1 MTMID
6 EGRLVS
12 FGTFELDL
20 DAGVL
25 HRHGRRVPLQEQPA
39 RILSLLVSR
48 PGELVTREELRQLV
62 WTNETFVEFDASLNA
77 AITKVRRALGD
88 SASAPRFIETVPKH
102 GYRFLADV
110 QGLPPAPGEESGFS
124 AVALPA
130 AVVAPAASPD
140 TEARQASPDVG
151 HARRTALPSVV
162 VAVTLLSAWLLSPGP
177 ARQSA
182 APLVRSLTVQ
192 PFELRAGEMHP
203 NLGSELAVAIGRRLG
218 RLHTLTV
225 KPWPPG
231 GTADPRA
238 LSRELGVDAR
248 LSGAATRTGQQLA
261 IALRI
266 VSTNGERVLWEDA
279 VEVPVSDLMWLESQ
293 IAQRV
298 AAALDV
304 PMSGKERAALA
315 RHMTESLDAYQWFLR
330 GRLHFER
337 RTRHDMREAL
347 AAFER
352 ATASDPN
359 YALAYA
365 WVANTWA
372 PMGYFA
378 YAPPWE
384 AGPALRAAAEKAL
397 LLDPDLAEAHLGLG
411 LALGFQERRWA
422 DAEAA
427 YHRALALDP
436 NYATGHHWYA
446 FHLQTVGRYDEAM
459 VERRRA
465 LEIDPLTPMPNVS
478 LASLYSTMRQPDRA
492 LEAIDRTLER
502 APRFW
507 FARVIKGQALMELGR
522 HHEALREFLE
532 AERGVP
538 DNFIAMAS
546 VVDGLVATGD
556 VREARRRVAEAERL
570 ARSTYVS
577 AFNLG
582 LMRISLGDID
592 LAFDWLQRSCD
603 NKEVRFASI
612 GFDLGVDPVRQ
623 DPRFTEL
630 LACAGLPQSF
640 ARAGAHTKARDAA
653 SRGSS
658 ESSLATVIGGSGRG
672 VSQSSHR
679 PRGRMKLANT

>member
-1 MTMID
+1 MTMVD
-6 EGRLVS
+6 DGRLVS

-48 PGELVTREELRQLV
+48 PRELVTREELRQLV

-88 SASAPRFIETVPKH
+88 SASAPRFIETVPKR

-110 QGLPPAPGEESGFS
+110 QGLPPAPGAASGSS

-130 AVVAPAASPD
+130 AVAAPPAASPD

-151 HARRTALPSVV
+151 RARRTALPGIV

-177 ARQSA
+177 ARRSA

-192 PFELRAGEMHP
+192 PFELPAGEMHP

-231 GTADPRA
+231 ATADPRA
-238 LSRELGVDAR
+238 LGRELGVDAR

-261 IALRI
+261 ITLRL
-266 VSTNGERVLWEDA
+266 VSTDGERVLWEDA

-337 RTRHDMREAL
+337 RTGRDLRAAI

-352 ATASDPN
+352 ATASDPS

-365 WVANTWA
+365 WVANSYV
-372 PMGYFA
+372 PLGYLSF
-378 YAPPWE
+378 APPWE
-384 AGPALRAAAEKAL
+384 TGPAIRAAGEKAL
-397 LLDPDLAEAHLGLG
+397 LLDPGLAEAHLNLA

-422 DAEAA
+422 DAETEF
-427 YHRALALDP
+427 HRALELDP

-446 FHLQTVGRYDEAM
+446 FFS
-459 VERRRA
+459 RRSDDTTRRWTSDA
-465 LEIDPLTPMPNVS
+465 
-478 LASLYSTMRQPDRA
+478 
-492 LEAIDRTLER
+492 
-502 APRFW
+502 
-507 FARVIKGQALMELGR
+507 
-522 HHEALREFLE
+522 
-532 AERGVP
+532 
-538 DNFIAMAS
+538 
-546 VVDGLVATGD
+546 
-556 VREARRRVAEAERL
+556 VRS
-570 ARSTYVS
+570 RSI
-577 AFNLG
+577 
-582 LMRISLGDID
+582 R
-592 LAFDWLQRSCD
+592 
-603 NKEVRFASI
+603 
-612 GFDLGVDPVRQ
+612 
-623 DPRFTEL
+623 
-630 LACAGLPQSF
+630 
-640 ARAGAHTKARDAA
+640 
-653 SRGSS
+653 
-658 ESSLATVIGGSGRG
+658 
-672 VSQSSHR
+672 
-679 PRGRMKLANT
+679 

>member
-1 MTMID
+1 M
-6 EGRLVS
+6 
-12 FGTFELDL
+12 
-20 DAGVL
+20 
-25 HRHGRRVPLQEQPA
+25 
-39 RILSLLVSR
+39 
-48 PGELVTREELRQLV
+48 
-62 WTNETFVEFDASLNA
+62 
-77 AITKVRRALGD
+77 
-88 SASAPRFIETVPKH
+88 
-102 GYRFLADV
+102 
-110 QGLPPAPGEESGFS
+110 
-124 AVALPA
+124 
-130 AVVAPAASPD
+130 
-140 TEARQASPDVG
+140 
-151 HARRTALPSVV
+151 
-162 VAVTLLSAWLLSPGP
+162 
-177 ARQSA
+177 
-182 APLVRSLTVQ
+182 RSLTVQ

-218 RLHTLTV
+218 RLQTLTV

-231 GTADPRA
+231 ATADPRA
-238 LSRELGVDAR
+238 LSRELGVDVR

-266 VSTNGERVLWEDA
+266 VSTDGERVLWEDV

-337 RTRHDMREAL
+337 RTRRDLREAL

-352 ATASDPN
+352 ATASDSELR
-359 YALAYA
+359 AGLRVGREHL
-365 WVANTWA
+365 VAA
-372 PMGYFA
+372 GGYLGF
-378 YAPPWE
+378 APPWE
-384 AGPALRAAAEKAL
+384 TGPALRAAAEKAL
-397 LLDPDLAEAHLGLG
+397 LLDPGLAEAHLSLA

-446 FHLQTVGRYDEAM
+446 FLLQTVGRYDEAM
-459 VERRRA
+459 DERRRA
-465 LEIDPLTPMPNVS
+465 LEIDPLTPMPSVG
-478 LASLYSTMRQPDRA
+478 LAGLYSAMRQPDRA
-492 LEAIDRTLER
+492 LEAIERTLER
-502 APRFW
+502 DPRIW
-507 FARVIKGQALMELGR
+507 FARVIKGQALTELGR

-532 AERGVP
+532 AERAAP
-538 DNFIAMAS
+538 DNFMAMAS

-556 VREARRRVAEAERL
+556 AREARRRVAEAERL

-577 AFNLG
+577 AFDLG

-612 GFDLGVDPVRQ
+612 GFHLGVDPIRQ

-640 ARAGAHTKARDAA
+640 ARAGAHTKAR
-653 SRGSS
+653 
-658 ESSLATVIGGSGRG
+658 
-672 VSQSSHR
+672 
-679 PRGRMKLANT
+679 

>member
-1 MTMID
+1 MTMAHD
-6 EGRLVS
+6 GRLVS

-25 HRHGRRVPLQEQPA
+25 HRYGRRVSLQEQPA

-88 SASAPRFIETVPKH
+88 SASAPRFIETVPKR

-110 QGLPPAPGEESGFS
+110 QGLPPARGAVSGSS

-130 AVVAPAASPD
+130 AVADPPAASPD
-140 TEARQASPDVG
+140 EGRG
-151 HARRTALPSVV
+151 RRTALPGV
-162 VAVTLLSAWLLSPGP
+162 VAVALLSGWLLSPGP

-192 PFELRAGEMHP
+192 PFELRAGEMHS

-231 GTADPRA
+231 ATADPRA

-266 VSTNGERVLWEDA
+266 VSTDGERVLWEDA

-315 RHMTESLDAYQWFLR
+315 RHMTESLEAYQWFLR

-337 RTRHDMREAL
+337 RTGRDLREAI

-352 ATASDPN
+352 ATASDPS

-365 WVANTWA
+365 WVANSYV
-372 PMGYFA
+372 PLGYLSF
-378 YAPPWE
+378 APPWE
-384 AGPALRAAAEKAL
+384 TGPAVRAAGEKAL
-397 LLDPDLAEAHLGLG
+397 LLDPGLAEAHLSLA

-422 DAEAA
+422 DAETEF
-427 YHRALALDP
+427 HRALELDP

-446 FHLQTVGRYDEAM
+446 FFLQTLGRYDEAM

-465 LEIDPLTPMPNVS
+465 LEIDPLTPMPSVGLS
-478 LASLYSTMRQPDRA
+478 GLYWAMRQPDRA
-492 LEAIDRTLER
+492 LEALKRTLER
-502 APRFW
+502 DPRFW
-507 FARVIKGQALMELGR
+507 YARLGRGQALAELGR
-522 HHEALREFLE
+522 HQEALQEFLE
-532 AERGVP
+532 AERAAP
-538 DNFIAMAS
+538 DSLMVRAS

-556 VREARRRVAEAERL
+556 LRDARRRVAEAERL

-577 AFNLG
+577 AFDLG

-592 LAFDWLQRSCD
+592 RAFDWLQRSCD

-612 GFDLGVDPVRQ
+612 GFHLGVDAIRR
-623 DPRFTEL
+623 DPRFAEL

-640 ARAGAHTKARDAA
+640 A
-653 SRGSS
+653 
-658 ESSLATVIGGSGRG
+658 G
-672 VSQSSHR
+672 VR
-679 PRGRMKLANT
+679 

>member
-1 MTMID
+1 MTMVD
-6 EGRLVS
+6 DGRLVS

-88 SASAPRFIETVPKH
+88 SASAPRFIETVPKR

-110 QGLPPAPGEESGFS
+110 QGLPPAPGAASGSS

-130 AVVAPAASPD
+130 AVAAPPGASPD
-140 TEARQASPDVG
+140 NEARQTSPDVG
-151 HARRTALPSVV
+151 RARRTALPGV

-177 ARQSA
+177 TRQSA
-182 APLVRSLTVQ
+182 EPLARSLTVQ

-231 GTADPRA
+231 AIADPRA
-238 LSRELGVDAR
+238 LSRELGVDVR

-266 VSTNGERVLWEDA
+266 VSTDGERVLWEDA

-337 RTRHDMREAL
+337 RTRRDMREAL

-372 PMGYFA
+372 PMGYLA

-384 AGPALRAAAEKAL
+384 TGPALRAAAEKAL
-397 LLDPDLAEAHLGLG
+397 LLDPDLAEAHLGLA

-422 DAEAA
+422 DAEPV

-478 LASLYSTMRQPDRA
+478 LASLYSTMRRPDRA

-507 FARVIKGQALMELGR
+507 YARLIKGEALMELGR

-532 AERGVP
+532 AERAAP
-538 DNFIAMAS
+538 DNLMTMAS

-570 ARSTYVS
+570 AHSTYVS
-577 AFNLG
+577 AFDLG

-603 NKEVRFASI
+603 IKEVRFASI
-612 GFDLGVDPVRQ
+612 GFHLGVDPIRQ

-640 ARAGAHTKARDAA
+640 ATAGAHAKAR
-653 SRGSS
+653 
-658 ESSLATVIGGSGRG
+658 
-672 VSQSSHR
+672 
-679 PRGRMKLANT
+679 

>member
-1 MTMID
+1 M
-6 EGRLVS
+6 
-12 FGTFELDL
+12 
-20 DAGVL
+20 
-25 HRHGRRVPLQEQPA
+25 
-39 RILSLLVSR
+39 
-48 PGELVTREELRQLV
+48 
-62 WTNETFVEFDASLNA
+62 
-77 AITKVRRALGD
+77 
-88 SASAPRFIETVPKH
+88 
-102 GYRFLADV
+102 
-110 QGLPPAPGEESGFS
+110 
-124 AVALPA
+124 
-130 AVVAPAASPD
+130 
-140 TEARQASPDVG
+140 
-151 HARRTALPSVV
+151 
-162 VAVTLLSAWLLSPGP
+162 AVTLLSAWLLSPGP

-372 PMGYFA
+372 PMGYLA

-577 AFNLG
+577 AFDLG

-640 ARAGAHTKARDAA
+640 ARAGAHTKAR
-653 SRGSS
+653 
-658 ESSLATVIGGSGRG
+658 
-672 VSQSSHR
+672 
-679 PRGRMKLANT
+679 